1 MVLNATSEMIN
12 DAILAFSLGDEIEA
26 KNLLNNVLSTEP
38 ANLEA
43 LRAISEVSLAI
54 DHVDEAESFCRQ
66 ALQADPNDLASLV
79 SLARILVKKGDKEG
93 AEEATAKARI
103 LGWKEELKDDQSDSL

>member
-1 MVLNATSEMIN
+1 MVLDAISEMIN
-12 DAILAFSLGDEIEA
+12 DAILAFSIGDEVEA
-26 KNLLNNVLSTEP
+26 KNLLNNVLGTEP
-38 ANLEA
+38 SNLEA

-54 DHVDEAESFCRQ
+54 DQVDEAESFCRQ
-66 ALQADPNDLASLV
+66 ALQVEPNDLASLV

-103 LGWKEELKDDQSDSL
+103 LGWKEELKNDQSDSF